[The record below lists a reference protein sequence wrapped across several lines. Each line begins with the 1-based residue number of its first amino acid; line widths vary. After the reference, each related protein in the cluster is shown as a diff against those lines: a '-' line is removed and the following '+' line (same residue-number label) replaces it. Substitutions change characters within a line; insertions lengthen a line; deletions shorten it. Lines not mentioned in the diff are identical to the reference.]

1 LALSALPPNLKQ
13 DLLHRGIAAVKS
25 DMRIGLLFLA
35 FSLSAPVFA
44 QTAPAQQAANQSS
57 PQDVS
62 KKPATTAPQQQAA
75 QNNFL
80 ADSNQPTSLGDLAR
94 LARAKKKDE
103 PKAAKVIDD
112 ENMHRGGIPIGG
124 SAPDSSS
131 SSSKSGGKLVLL
143 DFWASWC
150 GPCRDSL
157 PDLKQFQSAFGS
169 DQVQVVSI
177 SEDRDER
184 TWSNFTSQNQMT
196 WEQRLDAAGE
206 LARQYGV
213 RGFPTYILMD
223 GNGAVLQRYEGED
236 PQQSLVERIGS
247 DIKKAQDSK
256 SPLPAS

>member
-1 LALSALPPNLKQ
+1 
-13 DLLHRGIAAVKS
+13 LLHRGIAAVNS
-25 DMRIGLLFLA
+25 DMRVVLLLLA
-35 FSLSAPVFA
+35 LSFSSPAIA
-44 QTAPAQQAANQSS
+44 QTATAQQPTTQPSS
-57 PQDVS
+57 EDAS
-62 KKPATTAPQQQAA
+62 KKSAGAPSQQPA
-75 QNNFL
+75 QNNLL
-80 ADSNQPTSLGDLAR
+80 AASNQPTSLGDLAR

-112 ENMHRGGIPIGG
+112 ENIPRGGIPIGG

-150 GPCRDSL
+150 GPCRESL